1 MSHGSLV
8 NDMNPNRLSQLLF
21 ALMVTL
27 AVIAGSAC
35 APEEEPFPFEYHGTP
50 TPTPVP
56 VANATPEKIIT
67 HKYDI
72 ISKGET
78 IKIAEWDDNTLKM
91 LNFLAG
97 YVIIFGFDHAV
108 ELVDLGEGHYGEA
121 LLAGD
126 VHLVLWMEEDW
137 HNSTGDDAGIV
148 DLGTLYESDSDLRI
162 GASPALEEASE
173 AIAEFLRSFVP
184 GDETVESLAS
194 RITGGRIGMRPNVA
208 GVKYFKENSE
218 VWAQWIAPEIAEGV
232 QTAIDDGKTG
242 LINRKCIPDGGN
254 QNCIR

>member
-8 NDMNPNRLSQLLF
+8 NDMNPNRPSHLLF

-27 AVIAGSAC
+27 ALIAGAAC

-56 VANATPEKIIT
+56 IANATPEKIIT

-91 LNFLAG
+91 LNFLVG

-108 ELVDLGEGHYGEA
+108 ELVDLEDRHYGDA

-126 VHLVLWMEEDW
+126 VHIVLWMEEDW

-148 DLGTLYESDSDLRI
+148 DLGTLYEAESNLRI

-173 AIAEFLRSFVP
+173 EIAEFLRSFVP
-184 GDETVESLAS
+184 GDETVESIAS
-194 RITGGRIGMRPNVA
+194 RITGGRIRHEAKRRRG
-208 GVKYFKENSE
+208 E
-218 VWAQWIAPEIAEGV
+218 VLQ
-232 QTAIDDGKTG
+232 GK
-242 LINRKCIPDGGN
+242 
-254 QNCIR
+254 Q

>member
-1 MSHGSLV
+1 MDHKLL
-8 NDMNPNRLSQLLF
+8 PYALF
-21 ALMVTL
+21 AMMAT
-27 AVIAGSAC
+27 VIAVAVAAC
-35 APEEEPFPFEYHGTP
+35 APEDEPFPFDYHGTP
-50 TPTPVP
+50 TPTPIP

-67 HKYDI
+67 HKYDV

-108 ELVDLGEGHYGEA
+108 ELVDLEDRHYGDA

-126 VHLVLWMEEDW
+126 VHLVLWMEDDW
-137 HNSTGDDAGIV
+137 YDSTGADAGI
-148 DLGTLYESDSDLRI
+148 LNIGTLYEGESNLLI

-173 AIAEFLRSFVP
+173 EIVDFLGSFVP

-194 RITGGRIGMRPNVA
+194 RITGGRIGIRPNVA
-208 GVKYFKENSE
+208 GVKYFKENSA

-232 QTAIDDGKTG
+232 QTAIDDNKTG

>member
-1 MSHGSLV
+1 M
-8 NDMNPNRLSQLLF
+8 
-21 ALMVTL
+21 L
-27 AVIAGSAC
+27 AVVVALTVAAC

-56 VANATPEKIIT
+56 IADATPERIIT
-67 HKYDI
+67 QKYDI
-72 ISKGET
+72 ISTGET

-97 YVIIFGFDHAV
+97 YVIVFGFDHTV
-108 ELVDLGEGHYGEA
+108 EVVDLEERHYGEA

-126 VHLVLWMEEDW
+126 VHIALWMEQDW
-137 HNSTGDDAGIV
+137 HDSTGDDAGIV

-162 GASPALEEASE
+162 GVSPALEEAS
-173 AIAEFLRSFVP
+173 AGIAEFLRSFVP

-218 VWAQWIAPEIAEGV
+218 VWMQWIDPEIAVGV
-232 QTAIDDGKTG
+232 QKAIDDNKTG

-254 QNCIR
+254 QNCIH

>member
-8 NDMNPNRLSQLLF
+8 NDMNPNRLSHLLF

-27 AVIAGSAC
+27 AVIAGAAC

-56 VANATPEKIIT
+56 IANATPEKIIT

-108 ELVDLGEGHYGEA
+108 ELVDLGEKHYGDA
-121 LLAGD
+121 LLAG
-126 VHLVLWMEEDW
+126 
-137 HNSTGDDAGIV
+137 
-148 DLGTLYESDSDLRI
+148 R
-162 GASPALEEASE
+162 
-173 AIAEFLRSFVP
+173 RSYR
-184 GDETVESLAS
+184 SLDGRELAQLHGRRRGHS
-194 RITGGRIGMRPNVA
+194 RSRHAVRGRIRSAYRGQSCP
-208 GVKYFKENSE
+208 
-218 VWAQWIAPEIAEGV
+218 
-232 QTAIDDGKTG
+232 
-242 LINRKCIPDGGN
+242 
-254 QNCIR
+254 